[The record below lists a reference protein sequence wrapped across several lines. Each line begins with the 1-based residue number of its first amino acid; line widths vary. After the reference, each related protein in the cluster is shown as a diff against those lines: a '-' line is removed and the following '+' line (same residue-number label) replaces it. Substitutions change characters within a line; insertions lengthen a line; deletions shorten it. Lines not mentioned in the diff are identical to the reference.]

1 MKKAIKITIAVVL
14 ILAAAGGGIFYYLT
28 SRPQFN
34 NDNSVGNTA
43 GNLNNGGKFCEFDG
57 KIYFSNPYDSGRLY
71 VMNSDCTKAEAL
83 NTDTVSSL
91 NVCGDSI
98 YYVRNNFSRTTI
110 AAGTRAQLFGVYR
123 TNLKGQEAQMLYQT
137 KSGIAS
143 LYGNFLYYQ
152 HYTDDEGMT
161 FYKIKI
167 DGTEE
172 TKISDNT
179 YNPASVLNGKIYFAD
194 TYNNN
199 RIATMDLKTNSISA
213 FYTAGSYMV
222 DAASDYIY
230 YIDLDKQYS
239 LVRLNAATKT
249 LEQLVSIPN
258 AKVINFNRYGSKIF
272 FQLEGGEQPGLYR
285 VNTDGTQLEFIAAG
299 NISHIHCTSQYT
311 FFQYYEDNISLYR
324 VPTTGIIT
332 TVDEIQIKSSDNS

>member
-137 KSGIAS
+137 KS
-143 LYGNFLYYQ
+143 
-152 HYTDDEGMT
+152 
-161 FYKIKI
+161 
-167 DGTEE
+167 GTEE